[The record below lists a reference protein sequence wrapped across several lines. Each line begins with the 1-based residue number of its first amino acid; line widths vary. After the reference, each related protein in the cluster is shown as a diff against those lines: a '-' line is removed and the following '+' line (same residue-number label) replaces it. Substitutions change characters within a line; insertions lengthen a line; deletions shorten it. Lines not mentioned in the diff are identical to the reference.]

1 MRAQMK
7 QSRYTFLHVC
17 LYINKPEVGV
27 LIKLNLQTLKLRKKM
42 IQRTKNKYKG
52 GDYKWSHRNFLK
64 DIREYGMNRQK
75 NV

>member
-52 GDYKWSHRNFLK
+52 GDYK
-64 DIREYGMNRQK
+64 
-75 NV
+75 